1 MGRSGGRD
9 DERTLG
15 RGSKL
20 LSTGSS
26 LRIEWRRRNAV
37 CIVSA
42 HVPVMKVVVAMDL
55 VIWRGGC
62 SCHFRCRF

>member
-1 MGRSGGRD
+1 MGRRGVGD

-15 RGSKL
+15 KGSKL

-42 HVPVMKVVVAMDL
+42 DVPVMKIVVAVDVGHLERRM
-55 VIWRGGC
+55 
-62 SCHFRCRF
+62 